1 VPAGHTIAQQ
11 EVFGP
16 VLAATVFDTEEEAAD
31 IANGTDYGL
40 TAGVWTE
47 NGGRQLRM
55 AHAIEAGQVFINNYG
70 AGGGI
75 ELPFGGMK
83 HSGYGR
89 EKAFEGLRGFTT
101 IKTIAIQHG

>member
-1 VPAGHTIAQQ
+1 VPPTHDIAQR

-16 VLAATVFDTEEEAAD
+16 VLAAIVFDTEDEAAA

-40 TAGVWTE
+40 TAGVWTRD
-47 NGGRQLRM
+47 GARQFRM
-55 AHAIEAGQVFINNYG
+55 AHAIEAGQVFVNNYG

-101 IKTIAIQHG
+101 VKTIAFQHG